1 MGRVM
6 RYGVMTPWGGL
17 ALWRYGVM
25 ELWTRERLMA
35 LWCYG
40 VMAPMCAPIG
50 NLAHRKSGMAS
61 VEARH
66 RERRV
71 AATNLSVLDQS

>member
-1 MGRVM
+1 MALWLLGVVL
-6 RYGVMTPWGGL
+6 RYGVM
-17 ALWRYGVM
+17 ALWRYGAL
-25 ELWTRERLMA
+25 EEREA
-35 LWCYG
+35 DG
-40 VMAPMCAPIG
+40 VMVLWRYGPMCAPIG

>member
-1 MGRVM
+1 M
-6 RYGVMTPWGGL
+6 
-17 ALWRYGVM
+17 ALWRYG
-25 ELWTRERLMA
+25 A
-35 LWCYG
+35 LDEGEADG
-40 VMAPMCAPIG
+40 VMVLWRYGPMCAPIG